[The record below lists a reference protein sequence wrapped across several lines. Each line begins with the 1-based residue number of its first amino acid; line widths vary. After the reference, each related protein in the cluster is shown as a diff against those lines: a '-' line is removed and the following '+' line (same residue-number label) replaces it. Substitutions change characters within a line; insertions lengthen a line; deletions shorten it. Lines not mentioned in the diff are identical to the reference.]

1 MKIAYLHGLESNN
14 IHPKNDWL
22 RTIADVYDPLIDYR
36 QPLIYQKI
44 KMYIIDF
51 KPDLIIGSSMGGF
64 FAYNLSRELN
74 IKSVLFNPALH
85 SRSFTPDMTGFSGS
99 LLFKPKTKFVL
110 GKNDDVIEPNTT
122 IKMME
127 SEGYSDFIILGHGH
141 RTPLLVFKNEILN
154 FETSN

>member
-14 IHPKNDWL
+14 INPKNDWL
-22 RTIADVYDPLIDYR
+22 RTISDVYDPLIDYR

-44 KMYIIDF
+44 KNDIIDF

-64 FAYNLSRELN
+64 FTYNLSRELN

-122 IKMME
+122 IKIAE
-127 SEGYSDFIILGHGH
+127 NEGYSNFIILGHGH
-141 RTPLLVFKNEILN
+141 RTPYDVFKNEILN
-154 FETSN
+154 FEAGN

>member
-1 MKIAYLHGLESNN
+1 MKIAYLHGLEANN
-14 IHPKNDWL
+14 ISPKNDWL
-22 RTIADVYDPLIDYR
+22 RTISDVYDPLIDYR

-44 KMYIIDF
+44 KNDIIDF

-64 FAYNLSRELN
+64 FTYNLSRELN

-122 IKMME
+122 IKIAE
-127 SEGYSDFIILGHGH
+127 NEGYSNFIILGHGH
-141 RTPLLVFKNEILN
+141 RTPYDVFKNEILN
-154 FETSN
+154 FEVSN